1 MSTRVNEDLTL
12 AASRALDLI
21 SSSAQARSQPG
32 TPLEARDSNQQV
44 EPGDGVDIFLPS
56 KPKSRLRQMAE
67 KSARKY
73 SITSLPPQIDCSQP
87 DIVLDLGTPTPA
99 RINTPAVNYRPS
111 SRRRSSPRRS
121 SLASRKSL
129 SPIKPAQTPVE
140 SLLDR
145 LKLSERGSPLD
156 HKHTTLDGKG
166 SIFSSVLGDSV
177 EHLPQISKHRSSLSL
192 NPPSKLNSQQHSEDE
207 SDSISSV
214 QDSNDKPECNEISEV
229 FEALECDLQ
238 DGDKNLVG
246 QHEKSSDSEDDL
258 FDPLSLIPEKI
269 DDVDDDDD
277 EGGIEEEEPIIC
289 QKNKSLNKNT
299 RSKLVVEDSDSDDNF
314 HVSTS
319 RARNSSIL
327 AQQDTSISLNS
338 EVVSTDSGDSGE

>member
-1 MSTRVNEDLTL
+1 MTL
-12 AASRALDLI
+12 QPI
-21 SSSAQARSQPG
+21 SSAQARSQPG

-246 QHEKSSDSEDDL
+246 
-258 FDPLSLIPEKI
+258 
-269 DDVDDDDD
+269 
-277 EGGIEEEEPIIC
+277 GIEEEEPIIC

-338 EVVSTDSGDSGE
+338 EVVSTDSGDSGEVLPSRAVQLRETRLKALEKIANKKQFKLSFI